1 MDNNEKTSFKNI
13 MSKVYQI
20 ISPYKNSYILIV
32 LFCILSAIF
41 SSLAPYFLGYATDS
55 LYDSFTS
62 SMPYQYKYIIKVLI
76 IVAFCYIM
84 DALSTYIKNYL
95 SSKVG
100 QIVGYNLRNSLI
112 DKINKI
118 KLKKIDTLKKGDIIS
133 KITNDV
139 ERLCDNITEVV
150 PELVYNF
157 TLIIGVVI
165 MMFILDFT
173 LALITIVAVP
183 ITFIILSK
191 VIKRSQK
198 YFELNQSSIGNVNA
212 FVEECVTNNDV
223 IKSFNKEE
231 YYNKV

>member
-20 ISPYKNSYILIV
+20 ISPYKNSYILII

-55 LYDSFTS
+55 LYQSFTS

-100 QIVGYNLRNSLI
+100 QMVG
-112 DKINKI
+112 
-118 KLKKIDTLKKGDIIS
+118 
-133 KITNDV
+133 
-139 ERLCDNITEVV
+139 
-150 PELVYNF
+150 
-157 TLIIGVVI
+157 
-165 MMFILDFT
+165 
-173 LALITIVAVP
+173 
-183 ITFIILSK
+183 
-191 VIKRSQK
+191 
-198 YFELNQSSIGNVNA
+198 
-212 FVEECVTNNDV
+212 
-223 IKSFNKEE
+223 
-231 YYNKV
+231 

>member
-1 MDNNEKTSFKNI
+1 MNNNEKTSFKNI

-118 KLKKIDTLKKGDIIS
+118 GVNINQLTKIANSTGIIYEDKLNREFLELEKLR
-133 KITNDV
+133 N
-139 ERLCDNITEVV
+139 NIYE
-150 PELVYNF
+150 
-157 TLIIGVVI
+157 
-165 MMFILDFT
+165 
-173 LALITIVAVP
+173 
-183 ITFIILSK
+183 
-191 VIKRSQK
+191 K
-198 YFELNQSSIGNVNA
+198 YI
-212 FVEECVTNNDV
+212 
-223 IKSFNKEE
+223 
-231 YYNKV
+231 